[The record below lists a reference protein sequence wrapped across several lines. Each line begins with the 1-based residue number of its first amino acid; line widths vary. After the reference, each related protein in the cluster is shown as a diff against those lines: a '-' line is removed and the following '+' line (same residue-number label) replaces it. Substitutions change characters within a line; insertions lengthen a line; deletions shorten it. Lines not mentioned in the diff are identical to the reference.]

1 MPGRETGGISQ
12 VSTSIANHN
21 VTKGYAM
28 SRARQHASAAER
40 QRAYRQRLA
49 SRSPGPTRSLPLP
62 SRRALSRPARLAGL
76 QAAVQQL
83 HDEYENWLNSLPE
96 SLQDGQQASLLV
108 ETVEQ
113 LESVLE
119 LLSEIHPPRG
129 FGRD

>member
-1 MPGRETGGISQ
+1 
-12 VSTSIANHN
+12 
-21 VTKGYAM
+21 M